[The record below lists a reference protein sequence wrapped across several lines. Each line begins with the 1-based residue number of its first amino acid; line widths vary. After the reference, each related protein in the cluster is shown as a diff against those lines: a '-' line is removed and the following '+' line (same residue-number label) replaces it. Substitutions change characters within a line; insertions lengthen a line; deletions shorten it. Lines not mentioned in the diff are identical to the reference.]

1 MSDSNYSITPSLDY
15 IFVFANGYPLLFRG
29 EFLFELL
36 DHFGSNL

>member
-1 MSDSNYSITPSLDY
+1 MNDSNYSITPSLDFF
-15 IFVFANGYPLLFRG
+15 FVFAGGIPWLFRG